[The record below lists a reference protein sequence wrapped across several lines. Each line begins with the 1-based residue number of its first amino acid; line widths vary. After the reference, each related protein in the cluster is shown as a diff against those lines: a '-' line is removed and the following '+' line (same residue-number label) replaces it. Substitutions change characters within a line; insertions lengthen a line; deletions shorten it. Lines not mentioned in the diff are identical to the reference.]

1 MSHTVAHVRLVI
13 LLYGSDYFWSILPQ
27 MGSISIAGILKAL
40 SDDKSLV
47 LFNMVAFTLA
57 LNTAVVMNR
66 LGLTRKQYYS
76 RMNLLINAGLVMKKS
91 SKYFLTSFGK
101 VVYES
106 HMLIGHAIEN
116 YWRLKAID
124 SIETMPTERNLCSE
138 ERKKIIESLIEHNNI
153 KNILL
158 NYNIPSIGNDKI
170 SNKQVISNPRVTP
183 PTL

>member
-1 MSHTVAHVRLVI
+1 MNFQRLI
-13 LLYGSDYFWSILPQ
+13 
-27 MGSISIAGILKAL
+27 GILT
-40 SDDKSLV
+40 KSQDR
-47 LFNMVAFTLA
+47 LFEDIVNMVAFTLTR
-57 LNTAVVMNR
+57 NTAVVMNR

-76 RMNLLINAGLVMKKS
+76 RMNALINAGLVMRKS

-170 SNKQVISNPRVTP
+170 SNKQVISNLSATT

>member
-66 LGLTRKQYYS
+66 LGLTRKQYYL
-76 RMNLLINAGLVMKKS
+76 RMNRLINAGLVMRKS
-91 SKYFLTSFGK
+91 SKYFLTSIGK

-116 YWRLKAID
+116 YWMLRAID
-124 SIETMPTERNLCSE
+124 SIETSPPNHDISAE
-138 ERKKIIESLIEHNNI
+138 ERKRIIDTLI
-153 KNILL
+153 
-158 NYNIPSIGNDKI
+158 
-170 SNKQVISNPRVTP
+170 
-183 PTL
+183 

>member
-1 MSHTVAHVRLVI
+1 
-13 LLYGSDYFWSILPQ
+13 
-27 MGSISIAGILKAL
+27 MGSICIAGTLKAL
-40 SDDKSLV
+40 SDDKSLI
-47 LFNMVAFTLA
+47 LFNMVALTLA
-57 LNTAVVMNR
+57 RNTADVMNR

-76 RMNLLINAGLVMKKS
+76 RMNALINAGLVMRKS

-124 SIETMPTERNLCSE
+124 SIETSLLDHDISAE

>member
-1 MSHTVAHVRLVI
+1 MV
-13 LLYGSDYFWSILPQ
+13 SIC
-27 MGSISIAGILKAL
+27 ISQTLRAL

-47 LFNMVAFTLA
+47 LFNMVAFTLSR
-57 LNTAVVMNR
+57 NTAVVMNR

-76 RMNLLINAGLVMKKS
+76 RMNQLINAGLIMSKS

-106 HMLIGHAIEN
+106 HMLIGQAVEN
-116 YWRLKAID
+116 YWKLKAID
-124 SIETMPTERNLCSE
+124 SIETSLLDHDISAE

-170 SNKQVISNPRVTP
+170 SNKQVISNLSATP

>member
-1 MSHTVAHVRLVI
+1 MV
-13 LLYGSDYFWSILPQ
+13 SIC
-27 MGSISIAGILKAL
+27 IAGILKAL

-66 LGLTRKQYYS
+66 LGLTRKQYYL
-76 RMNLLINAGLVMKKS
+76 RMNRLINAGLVMRKS
-91 SKYFLTSFGK
+91 SKYFLTSIGK

-116 YWRLKAID
+116 YWMLRAID
-124 SIETMPTERNLCSE
+124 SIETSPPNHDISAE
-138 ERKKIIESLIEHNNI
+138 ERKRIIDTLIESDNI

-158 NYNIPSIGNDKI
+158 NHNIPSGQDDKI
-170 SNKQVISNPRVTP
+170 SNEPTISNIGAI
-183 PTL
+183 PTTH